1 MQLNPDQEMRQR
13 FDKLFK
19 FVGGAL
25 PEITEYEQGVGA
37 LAKGIAVALGMDE
50 ASIYCGIVFNLDV
63 NAWVIKSQDIYF
75 IGISA
80 GLERRVSRSIGS
92 ALGKL
97 SQEKW
102 MIHRS
107 TVEEL
112 QRILNVYALAFL
124 IGHECGHIVLGHI
137 DRKLAHVQMLGETAL
152 SNTHLE
158 EAHADMIGA
167 FAIISMKKE
176 IDRMTILT
184 TEVTAVGLLQLPVL
198 CVISELTKAIATV
211 KQKTGGYPGPVPR
224 WMTR

>member
-1 MQLNPDQEMRQR
+1 MKGEYLALLDLRLENFAREM
-13 FDKLFK
+13 DDTSL
-19 FVGGAL
+19 
-25 PEITEYEQGVGA
+25 
-37 LAKGIAVALGMDE
+37 
-50 ASIYCGIVFNLDV
+50 
-63 NAWVIKSQDIYF
+63 
-75 IGISA
+75 
-80 GLERRVSRSIGS
+80 
-92 ALGKL
+92 
-97 SQEKW
+97 
-102 MIHRS
+102 

-198 CVISELTKAIATV
+198 CVISEL
-211 KQKTGGYPGPVPR
+211 QR
-224 WMTR
+224 R